1 MLARCLYM
9 SSDDQSSDG
18 TGEAII
24 LFRETCYDE
33 DMKKFRLICLDNYLE
48 NTNIS
53 GSMSQQNIELSDD
66 DAKLAKSS
74 EFDNRDSN
82 SPRLSSVRGCMD
94 FISNDIGGQN
104 LLRRIEQLAHD
115 FDQWQTLAKMS
126 TKVARYVHF
135 HRRTRLTLSI
145 YILLQD

>member
-9 SSDDQSSDG
+9 SSDDQSNDG

-74 EFDNRDSN
+74 EFDNRDISY

-135 HRRTRLTLSI
+135 HRRTQLTLSI
-145 YILLQD
+145 YIIL